1 LKNKVRTVRPRRG
14 WAAIIVALGLALTAA
29 ADTASC
35 PICGL
40 DCLKDTRDADY
51 QVSMQNGGKSHTYR
65 CVLCAIEDSARIKG
79 DIVIVAP
86 STVKGQP
93 VKIERTQGAWKVT
106 PEKAL
111 FAYAEGSHT
120 QCQFRYRAVS
130 SKEAFDKY
138 VEANPKLLKGAK
150 AIDLPQLLAKAKDD
164 K

>member
-1 LKNKVRTVRPRRG
+1 MRTARPKRG
-14 WAAIIVALGLALTAA
+14 WAAVIVALGLALTVA
-29 ADTASC
+29 ADPVSC

-40 DCLKDTRDADY
+40 ECLKDTRDADY
-51 QVSMQNGGKSHTYR
+51 QVSMQAGGKSRTYR
-65 CVLCAIEDSARIKG
+65 CVLCAIEDSAHVKG
-79 DIVIVAP
+79 DLVIVAP

-93 VKIERTQGAWKVT
+93 VKIERTQGDWKVT

-111 FAYAEGSHT
+111 FAYAEGSHA

-150 AIDLPQLLAKAKDD
+150 AIDLAGLLAKAKDG